1 LDLKGRTYQE
11 AVENCIMRSFTIYTL
26 HQKQYFI
33 RMIKPQKMRWA
44 AYVMNMC
51 QMRSAYMI
59 SECLKGRDHLEDLGI
74 DGRIMLNLSQI
85 NRNRRVWTGLIWL
98 SAVTSG
104 WLL

>member
-11 AVENCIMRSFTIYTL
+11 AVENCIMRSFT
-26 HQKQYFI
+26 
-33 RMIKPQKMRWA
+33 
-44 AYVMNMC
+44 
-51 QMRSAYMI
+51 MRSAYMI

-74 DGRIMLNLSQI
+74 DGRIMLKLSQI

-98 SAVTSG
+98 MAVTSG